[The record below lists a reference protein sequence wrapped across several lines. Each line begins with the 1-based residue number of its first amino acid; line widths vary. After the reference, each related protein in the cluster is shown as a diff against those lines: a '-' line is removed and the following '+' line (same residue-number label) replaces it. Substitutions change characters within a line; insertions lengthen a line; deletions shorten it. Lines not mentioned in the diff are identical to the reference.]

1 MIKKYLK
8 QYIKR
13 GKRKKEGGL
22 TGMKIFS
29 VLTFYDFNPECKIW
43 V

>member
-13 GKRKKEGGL
+13 GKRKKEGGANL
-22 TGMKIFS
+22 NENFFCPD
-29 VLTFYDFNPECKIW
+29 LL
-43 V
+43 